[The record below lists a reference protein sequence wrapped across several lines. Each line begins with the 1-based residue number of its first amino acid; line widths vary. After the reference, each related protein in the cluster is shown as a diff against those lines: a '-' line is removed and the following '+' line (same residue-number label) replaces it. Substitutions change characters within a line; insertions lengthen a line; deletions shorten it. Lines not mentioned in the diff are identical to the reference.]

1 MRKPAPL
8 YIVGISSFILGLV
21 AAEFVWGSRADA
33 AATTDSSWELP
44 VAAQRAWF
52 PPVSDYETDGEPL
65 DEEKFEALMTAV
77 DEAMTAE
84 ETLADFEREAE
95 IHLMNFIRHL
105 GPSQVGDEQKE
116 QIKAYLAE
124 LAEQHP
130 DHSSLINRRAGLVD
144 SYANPMGE
152 SAPSL
157 SSSLLIFEDAD
168 EFDTGGAFFED
179 AQLGEMMAR
188 LDAVMKIPATL
199 ADFEHEAR
207 IHFWRFSNRLQQ
219 GRLAPEQVDRVA
231 AYYDGLKEK
240 HPDSAEMIDN
250 EIFVVRN
257 LVPGNVAPNIV
268 GTDTDGTEFEL
279 EEYRG
284 NIVALIFSGQWCGPC
299 RGEYP
304 YHRFVLENYED
315 RSIVL
320 LGINSD
326 AELETIRQAKV
337 DERLPYRTWWDG
349 HSQPDADIVAAKG
362 PIATRWNVT
371 GWPTIYILDEEGVI
385 RFVGKRG
392 GEFIAALDE
401 LYMEKMMREYE
412 AGSVGETE
420 EEGAGAAETEDAS
433 EADGVGGGA
442 PGGEGAAVTTSQ
454 G

>member
-95 IHLMNFIRHL
+95 IHLMNFIRRL

-116 QIKAYLAE
+116 RIKAYLAE

-337 DERLPYRTWWDG
+337 DERLPYRTCVG
-349 HSQPDADIVAAKG
+349 RPQSAGCRHCGCERADRDPVERHGVADDLHPG
-362 PIATRWNVT
+362 
-371 GWPTIYILDEEGVI
+371 
-385 RFVGKRG
+385 RG
-392 GEFIAALDE
+392 GCDPLCGQARGRVHCRARRTVHGKD
-401 LYMEKMMREYE
+401 
-412 AGSVGETE
+412 
-420 EEGAGAAETEDAS
+420 DARVR
-433 EADGVGGGA
+433 GRGGGKDRR
-442 PGGEGAAVTTSQ
+442 GGRGR

>member
-21 AAEFVWGSRADA
+21 AAEFFAGSGADA

-95 IHLMNFIRHL
+95 IHLMNFIRRL

-116 QIKAYLAE
+116 RIKAYLAE

-412 AGSVGETE
+412 AGAVEETE
-420 EEGAGAAETEDAS
+420 EEGAGEAETEDAS

-442 PGGEGAAVTTSQ
+442 PGGEGAAVTTNR

>member
-1 MRKPAPL
+1 MRKPASL
-8 YIVGISSFILGLV
+8 YMVGVSSFILGLV
-21 AAEFVWGSRADA
+21 AAEFFLGSRADA
-33 AATTDSSWELP
+33 AATADSSWELP
-44 VAAQRAWF
+44 VAAQREWF
-52 PPVSDYETDGEPL
+52 PPVSEYETDGEPL
-65 DEEKFEALMTAV
+65 DEEKFEALMAAV

-84 ETLADFEREAE
+84 ETLADFEREAVV
-95 IHLMNFIRHL
+95 HLMNFIRRL
-105 GPSQVGDEQKE
+105 APSEVGDEQKE
-116 QIKAYLAE
+116 RIKAYLAE

-130 DHSSLINRRAGLVD
+130 DHSSLINQRAGLVD
-144 SYANPMGE
+144 AYAAPMGE

-157 SSSLLIFEDAD
+157 AGSLLIFGDGD
-168 EFDTGGAFFED
+168 DYNPDGDLFDDGKLD
-179 AQLGEMMAR
+179 RMMAR
-188 LDAVMKIPATL
+188 MDAVMNIPATL
-199 ADFEHEAR
+199 ADFEDEAR
-207 IHFWRFSNRLQQ
+207 LHFWRFSNRLQQ

-231 AYYDGLKEK
+231 AYFDGLKEE
-240 HPDSAEMIDN
+240 HPDAAEMIDN

-268 GTDTDGTEFEL
+268 GADTDGDEFEL

-299 RGEYP
+299 RREYP
-304 YHRFVLENYED
+304 YHRFVLENYQD

-326 AELETIRQAKV
+326 AELETIRQAKI
-337 DERLPYRTWWDG
+337 DEQLPYRTWWDG
-349 HSQPDADIVAAKG
+349 HSQPDADVVAADG

-401 LYMEKMMREYE
+401 LYLERMMGEYE
-412 AGSVGETE
+412 AGPVGETE
-420 EEGAGAAETEDAS
+420 EEGAAETEA
-433 EADGVGGGA
+433 
-442 PGGEGAAVTTSQ
+442 EGASGAEGTADTTNQ

>member
-420 EEGAGAAETEDAS
+420 EEGAGAA
-433 EADGVGGGA
+433 
-442 PGGEGAAVTTSQ
+442 VTTSQ